1 MVTLPINSID
11 GNHTAKIA
19 RLSIL
24 STFGR
29 LVMAFNQIVLPL
41 FVLAI
46 GFDEAFYGVLVA
58 AAGYVQGVILFPAG
72 WFSDRRGRGISI
84 LLGGSLAG
92 ACLLSIP
99 FIADSILLLVVY
111 ALSGIGTGFTRTSI
125 DSLIAD
131 HTRKGDERTRSFGY
145 TTATATLAAVVG
157 SFVAGLLL
165 DPVAFPFIAQEMTRY
180 AILFWMMGF
189 FRIATGVFGIYTEK
203 WLNANDPVEEEQRE
217 ILAVENEDPQKE
229 RQDTETALLFG
240 FTQLLMGISS
250 GMVIPYLIP
259 WIYAAFV
266 PDPVVL
272 GSVPAIANITLATGV
287 LAVGF
292 FSERIGKL
300 RTISILYTITPILM
314 IGIIFSP
321 WFLLMLVF
329 YVARNAV
336 ANMNRPAFNSLFMG
350 EVSLSR
356 RARSLSIT
364 RVMWQFPRQTG
375 TLLTAYLL
383 GFYGGILAYAQI
395 VFPIAMLLYPISV
408 IPLYYAVRRN
418 AARNPDQIV
427 AKITSDIE
435 IVE

>member
-1 MVTLPINSID
+1 MVTLPINGID

-29 LVMAFNQIVLPL
+29 LTMAFNQIVLPL

-46 GFDEAFYGVLVA
+46 GLDASFYGVLVA
-58 AAGYVQGVILFPAG
+58 AAGYVQGVVLFPAG
-72 WFSDRRGRGISI
+72 WFSDRRGRGIAI
-84 LLGGSLAG
+84 LLGGLFAG
-92 ACLLSIP
+92 SCLLAIP
-99 FIADSILLLVVY
+99 FITDSILILVVY
-111 ALSGIGTGFTRTSI
+111 AITGIGTGFTRTSI

-145 TTATATLAAVVG
+145 TTATATMAAMIG

-165 DPVAFPFIAQEMTRY
+165 DPIAFPFISDDMTRY
-180 AILFWMMGF
+180 AILFWAMGF
-189 FRIATGVFGIYTEK
+189 FRIATGVFGIYTER
-203 WLNANDPVEEEQRE
+203 WLNVNDPVEKEQKE
-217 ILAVENEDPQKE
+217 IMEIEDEDPQKE
-229 RQDTETALLFG
+229 RHDTETALLFG
-240 FTQLLMGISS
+240 TSQLLMGISS
-250 GMVIPYLIP
+250 GMVIPYLIL
-259 WIYAAFV
+259 WIYAAFG
-266 PDPVVL
+266 PDPIVL
-272 GSVPAIANITLATGV
+272 GSVPAIAGITLATGT

-292 FSERIGKL
+292 FSERIGKI
-300 RTISILYTITPILM
+300 RTISVLYTLTPILM
-314 IGIIFSP
+314 IGLVYSP

-375 TLLTAYLL
+375 TLMTAYLL
-383 GFYGGILAYAQI
+383 GFFGGIVSFGLI
-395 VFPIAMLLYPISV
+395 VFPIAMLLYPVSV
-408 IPLYYAVRRN
+408 IPLYIAVKRN
-418 AARNPDQIV
+418 SARQPL
-427 AKITSDIE
+427 KIPSEIE
-435 IVE
+435 IEE

>member
-1 MVTLPINSID
+1 MVTTESNNFD

-24 STFGR
+24 STFSR
-29 LVMAFNQIVLPL
+29 LTMAFNQIVLPL

-58 AAGYVQGVILFPAG
+58 AAGYIQGIVLFPAG
-72 WFSDRRGRGISI
+72 WFSDRKGRGVSI
-84 LLGGSLAG
+84 LLGGLFAG
-92 ACLLSIP
+92 FCLLAIP
-99 FIADSILLLVVY
+99 FITDSILLLIVY
-111 ALSGIGTGFTRTSI
+111 AMTGIGTGFTRTSI

-131 HTRKGDERTRSFGY
+131 HTVKGDERTRSFGY

-165 DPVAFPFIAQEMTRY
+165 DPIAFPFISAEMMRY

-189 FRIATGVFGIYTEK
+189 FRIATGVFGIYTER
-203 WLNANDPVEEEQRE
+203 WLHTYDPVEIEHRE
-217 ILAVENEDPQKE
+217 IIATEDEDPGKE

-240 FTQLLMGISS
+240 TTQLLMGISS
-250 GMVIPYLIP
+250 GMVIPYIIP
-259 WIYAAFV
+259 WIYAAFT

-272 GSVPAIANITLATGV
+272 GSVPAIANITLATGT

-292 FSERIGKL
+292 FSERIGKI
-300 RTISILYTITPILM
+300 RTISMLYTLAPILM
-314 IGIIFSP
+314 LGIVYSP

-336 ANMNRPAFNSLFMG
+336 ANMNRPAFNSLFME

-356 RARSLSIT
+356 RARSFSIT
-364 RVMWQFPRQTG
+364 RIMWQFPRQTG
-375 TLLTAYLL
+375 TLLAAYLL
-383 GFYGGILAYAQI
+383 GFYGGILGYALI
-395 VFPIAMLLYPISV
+395 IFPLAMVLYPISV
-408 IPLYYAVRRN
+408 IPMYISVKRN
-418 AARNPDQIV
+418 A
-427 AKITSDIE
+427 KF
-435 IVE
+435 